1 MANLALSEDDIIKKR
16 LLIEGDSGNEDRLI
30 NKLIKN
36 FVKWSNKV
44 INNEASNSA
53 NGQENIPSQSTD
65 DESIE
70 YLNEQTIASLSHAE
84 FGLFRNQFIFDMNKM
99 EQDNYEELYKRINS
113 EIERAQKKIIESKV
127 DLIEARKIRK
137 NRQEYDIIARQILQ
151 FPNRAEMQAN
161 IKNLE
166 EKVEQ
171 LKRSEAEYDR
181 KIDLR
186 RKQFSVVLQSLSSL
200 KMLIETDSKF
210 EMDYTNDPAGDN
222 QVPIVLTS
230 GKVTTQDNDEDG
242 EEDLVKIEKHSKGSS
257 DDLRMEEF

>member
-1 MANLALSEDDIIKKR
+1 
-16 LLIEGDSGNEDRLI
+16 
-30 NKLIKN
+30 
-36 FVKWSNKV
+36 
-44 INNEASNSA
+44 
-53 NGQENIPSQSTD
+53 
-65 DESIE
+65 
-70 YLNEQTIASLSHAE
+70 
-84 FGLFRNQFIFDMNKM
+84 
-99 EQDNYEELYKRINS
+99 
-113 EIERAQKKIIESKV
+113 
-127 DLIEARKIRK
+127 
-137 NRQEYDIIARQILQ
+137 
-151 FPNRAEMQAN
+151 MQAN

-210 EMDYTNDPAGDN
+210 EMDYTNDPAGAGDN

-230 GKVTTQDNDEDG
+230 GKVTTQENDEDG
-242 EEDLVKIEKHSKGSS
+242 EEDLVKIEKHSKSSS